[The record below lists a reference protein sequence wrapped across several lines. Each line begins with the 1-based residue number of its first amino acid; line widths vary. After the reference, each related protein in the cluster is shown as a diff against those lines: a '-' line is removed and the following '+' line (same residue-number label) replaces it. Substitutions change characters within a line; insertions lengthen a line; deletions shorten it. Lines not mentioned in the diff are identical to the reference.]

1 MRKTL
6 LTAAAGFAA
15 MAGAAFAQDETAAPA
30 PEPVAQTGEC
40 ALFLESPSMPDPKT
54 ATAEDR
60 SATIQQIKDYQA
72 ALNDYR
78 ACLTA
83 VSDNEELDVEA
94 REAALKE
101 YNRTVEVE
109 TKLVENWQKFD
120 KKYQK
125 AKK

>member
-6 LTAAAGFAA
+6 LTAAAGLAA
-15 MAGAAFAQDETAAPA
+15 MAGAAFAQDADATA

-40 ALFLESPSMPDPKT
+40 KLFSETPAMPDPKT

-72 ALNDYR
+72 ALNEYR
-78 ACLTA
+78 TCLTA
-83 VSDNEELDVEA
+83 VSDNEALEVEA

-101 YNRTVEVE
+101 FNRTVAVE

-125 AKK
+125 ANK